1 MPSLPAKAFHFVDRA
16 NWAAVQAQGL
26 CSTEA
31 LLNRGAFGPE
41 VEAAVRAHR
50 PQGVTLP
57 DGRYIRD
64 QRPMPPQALA
74 RCLDPGLAP
83 ADWYALLNGG
93 VFFWLDPDR
102 VERHRAALSGRPQVL
117 LTFDARALAA
127 AYEAVAHVTPFNIG
141 SAVRKAVARG
151 LRTLVPLTQWQ
162 AQGWTSEALPKRPV
176 RAASH
181 RPAELVLRAAVP
193 DAMRFVTATETI
205 DTSRPCARAIRCP
218 RGRGGI

>member
-1 MPSLPAKAFHFVDRA
+1 MPTLPAEAFHFVDQA

-26 CSTEA
+26 CSTDE
-31 LLNRGAFGPE
+31 LLRRGAFGGD

-50 PQGVTLP
+50 PLGVTLP

-83 ADWYALLNGG
+83 ADWYALLNGC

-102 VERHRAALSGRPQVL
+102 VQRHRAALSDRPQVL

-127 AYEAVAHVTPFNIG
+127 AYQAAACVTPFNVG
-141 SAVRKAVARG
+141 SAMRKAAARG
-151 LRTLVPLTQWQ
+151 LRTLVPVTQWQ
-162 AQGWTSEALPKRPV
+162 AQGWASEALPWQKV
-176 RAASH
+176 RADSH

-193 DAMRFVTATETI
+193 DAMRFVTSTETI
-205 DTSRPCARAIRCP
+205 
-218 RGRGGI
+218 G

>member
-1 MPSLPAKAFHFVDRA
+1 MPSLPAEAFHFVDQA

-26 CSTEA
+26 CSTDE
-31 LLNRGAFGPE
+31 LLCRGTFGDE

-50 PQGVTLP
+50 PLGVTLP

-83 ADWYALLNGG
+83 ADWYALLNGC

-102 VERHRAALSGRPQVL
+102 VERHRAALGNRPQVL

-127 AYEAVAHVTPFNIG
+127 AYEAAAHVTPFNIG
-141 SAVRKAVARG
+141 SAVRKAAARG
-151 LRTLVPLTQWQ
+151 LRTLVPVTQWQ
-162 AQGWTSEALPKRPV
+162 AQGWVSEALPRQPV

-205 DTSRPCARAIRCP
+205 DSKD
-218 RGRGGI
+218 G

>member
-1 MPSLPAKAFHFVDRA
+1 MPSLPQKAFHFVDEA
-16 NWAAVQAQGL
+16 NWAAVQCQGL
-26 CSTEA
+26 CSTDE
-31 LLNRGAFGPE
+31 LLRRGAFGCE

-50 PQGVTLP
+50 AEGVTLP

-83 ADWYALLNGG
+83 DDWYALLNSC
-93 VFFWLDPDR
+93 VFFWLDAER
-102 VERHRAALSGRPQVL
+102 VQRHRAALRNRSQVL

-127 AYEAVAHVTPFNIG
+127 AYGAVAHVTPFNIG
-141 SAVRKAVARG
+141 SAVRKAASRG
-151 LRTLVPLTQWQ
+151 PRTLVPLAQWQ
-162 AQGWTSEALPKRPV
+162 AEGWSSEALPGRAV

-193 DAMRFVTATETI
+193 DAMRYVTATETI
-205 DTSRPCARAIRCP
+205 GAA
-218 RGRGGI
+218 

>member
-1 MPSLPAKAFHFVDRA
+1 MPSLPAEAFHFVDRA

-26 CSTEA
+26 CSTEE

-41 VEAAVRAHR
+41 VEAAVCAHR
-50 PQGVTLP
+50 SQGVTLP
-57 DGRYIRD
+57 DGCYIRD

-102 VERHRAALSGRPQVL
+102 VARHRAALGGRPQVL

-127 AYEAVAHVTPFNIG
+127 AYEAMAHVTPFNIG
-141 SAVRKAVARG
+141 SAVRKAAARG
-151 LRTLVPLTQWQ
+151 LRTLVPVAQWQ
-162 AQGWTSEALPKRPV
+162 AQGWASEALPEQPV

-181 RPAELVLRAAVP
+181 RPAELVLRSAVP
-193 DAMRFVTATETI
+193 DAMRFVIAAETI
-205 DTSRPCARAIRCP
+205 GAKDD
-218 RGRGGI
+218 

>member
-1 MPSLPAKAFHFVDRA
+1 MPSLPAEAFHFVDRA

-26 CSTEA
+26 CSTDE
-31 LLNRGAFGPE
+31 LLRRGAFGAE

-57 DGRYIRD
+57 DGCYIRD

-83 ADWYALLNGG
+83 VDWYALLNSC

-102 VERHRAALSGRPQVL
+102 VTRHRAALGNRPQML
-117 LTFDARALAA
+117 LTFDARALAT
-127 AYEAVAHVTPFNIG
+127 AYEAAAHVTPFNTG
-141 SAVRKAVARG
+141 SAMRKAATRG
-151 LRTLVPLTQWQ
+151 LRTLVPLAQWQ
-162 AQGWTSEALPKRPV
+162 SRGWTSEALPQQPV

-181 RPAELVLRAAVP
+181 RPAELVFLRAAVP
-193 DAMRFVTATETI
+193 DAMRFVIATE
-205 DTSRPCARAIRCP
+205 AI
-218 RGRGGI
+218 G